1 MAANSNKVPDA
12 IQPLYESI
20 ASQTD
25 IFCRE
30 MLNEE
35 CAELCRKVAAAL
47 ARKRPTPL
55 ANGKTQTWACGIVY
69 AVAQINFLFDKS
81 DELYITADELSQAF
95 GIAKT
100 TASNK
105 AKAIR
110 DFLKIGLLDYKWA
123 LPSRI
128 DVDPRAWMLS
138 VDSVILDIRSC
149 SRDLQE
155 MAFRQGLIPYIPADR
170 VEKERL

>member
-1 MAANSNKVPDA
+1 MGWIENRYFDEEILAVAANSNKVPDA

-55 ANGKTQTWACGIVY
+55 VNGKAQTWACGWETL
-69 AVAQINFLFDKS
+69 A
-81 DELYITADELSQAF
+81 
-95 GIAKT
+95 
-100 TASNK
+100 
-105 AKAIR
+105 
-110 DFLKIGLLDYKWA
+110 W
-123 LPSRI
+123 
-128 DVDPRAWMLS
+128 PRS
-138 VDSVILDIRSC
+138 
-149 SRDLQE
+149 
-155 MAFRQGLIPYIPADR
+155 
-170 VEKERL
+170 